1 MRCTPALCV
10 IDINHLSIPQPTSAN
25 VSSHNEQAFH
35 LEMLVEIHEEDGKGN
50 YSLVSTDKDCLKLR
64 IGTRKK
70 IVVIVSQNSRHHV
83 SLEKYA

>member
-1 MRCTPALCV
+1 
-10 IDINHLSIPQPTSAN
+10 
-25 VSSHNEQAFH
+25 
-35 LEMLVEIHEEDGKGN
+35 MLVEIHEEDGKGN